1 MSASG
6 PPAQVTGISP
16 IEGVPGTKL
25 TLRGEHFGQSA
36 LDLTHV
42 FVGGIDVSPSARW
55 FSPRKL
61 SVITPLG
68 TGELEIVVVTRSG
81 GIGTSELT
89 YTQSV
94 GPQEQ
99 VSYWPEDERRRCPA
113 IIERGSGARQEGGGD
128 VVDASLAATGLPA
141 AELARLGI
149 PLSDTALMKI
159 YPRGGS
165 VLLSEPDFNPL
176 LFLLK
181 YYKNASFEDLVMARN
196 NFSRSIAAS
205 GDHDSSH
212 VIKNNLYLIF
222 RCLEGLEGQ
231 KTRSKVEEGTVE
243 ARLEKKL
250 TGKASCAEYREL
262 HLPTFLHFILPDS
275 WNQGY
280 DLFKDVLRCREAA
293 NSARNVLNIM
303 ERFSFLFR
311 LPESIRKTVK
321 QGEYNLAISD
331 YKRAKALFSTSD
343 CGAFQRVFAEI
354 ENVVAQF
361 RDTLKAELLEVPIDV
376 DEAMRRI
383 KCLEQLDVDYDPYWI
398 CAEAFKNW
406 LVEQLRGFQKRY
418 QEGTKVS
425 SSFQSVTPKL
435 PSQPNLC
442 STVKGRTGNQQ
453 MTVQLVKQACNLLS
467 TQCVQF
473 WRLQAVCLTASS
485 KSNIA
490 VSERV
495 DSPQSLQAKY
505 QTMNLELV
513 HLLANCIREAV
524 LQPAPIGTL
533 ETVSSGW
540 ASTCVQ
546 EFRNCCLSLPLDIVP
561 RDAQAVLRRL
571 SYDLRR
577 HAVRDVLRSSQ
588 ATTESLHFKEN
599 WEVEVTDGGG
609 SITQLPLAYENVVT
623 ETLSRCKTLM
633 SPRTSL
639 ENSASFTSLFDA
651 PEYQERFS
659 QSFSDVML
667 GFLGTLQH
675 LADQIK
681 LSLPRQGGAVEMSQY
696 ADHDGFGALE
706 PTVSQRP
713 IIAQARGVLLLVSNA
728 DWAARHAN
736 SHVFSTYATAS
747 FSNVEDLKSR
757 VTSSWDAATEKL
769 IDLYVSIRTT
779 WLCAPLDMTTPDN
792 ALRSAM
798 ITSLCNLSHIHAE
811 LVLLLG
817 VSTAIQ
823 ADTDKNDTGG
833 DDGLP
838 SCSRTQSIMRTVAA
852 KLSNSIRTRSGR
864 KSTTHSDVV
873 GPVTSARGHPLLGG
887 RALILHHDDTTLNAR
902 AALTALSLSSDAVDD
917 AAGRDTVEANVNFIL
932 DLLKLLISG
941 ESLEN
946 FLSSKE
952 AALDLKRSLW
962 LVAKAL
968 DAGETFVGS
977 LGAFDS
983 PSTHLQRTRNRFI
996 HLPRIRHR

>member
-55 FSPRKL
+55 FSSRKL

-89 YTQSV
+89 YTQNVGQKV

-113 IIERGSGARQEGGGD
+113 IIERGSGTRQEGGGD

-159 YPRGGS
+159 YPCSGS
-165 VLLSEPDFNPL
+165 VLLSEPDFDPL

-205 GDHDSSH
+205 GGHDSSH

-222 RCLEGLEGQ
+222 RCLEGLEDLRNEMKRSNVPGNYEYKPSGQ

-243 ARLEKKL
+243 TRLEKKL
-250 TGKASCAEYREL
+250 T
-262 HLPTFLHFILPDS
+262 DS

-293 NSARNVLNIM
+293 NSARNVLSIM

-311 LPESIRKTVK
+311 LPESIRKTIK
-321 QGEYNLAISD
+321 EGEYNLAISD

-343 CGAFQRVFAEI
+343 CGAFQRVFVEI

-361 RDTLKAELLEVPIDV
+361 CNTLKTELLEVPIDV

-418 QEGTKVS
+418 QEEVKVS
-425 SSFQSVTPKL
+425 SSSQLEISKTPSE
-435 PSQPNLC
+435 PILC
-442 STVKGRTGNQQ
+442 STVKGRMSNQQ
-453 MTVQLVKQACNLLS
+453 MIVQLVKQACNLLS

-473 WRLQAVCLTASS
+473 WRLQAVCLAASS
-485 KSNIA
+485 KSKPN
-490 VSERV
+490 VLERT
-495 DSPQSLQAKY
+495 DSQQSRQAKY
-505 QTMNLELV
+505 QTINLELV
-513 HLLANCIREAV
+513 HLLANCIREVV
-524 LQPAPIGTL
+524 LQPASVGTL

-546 EFRNCCLSLPLDIVP
+546 EFRNCCLSLPLDVVP

-588 ATTESLHFKEN
+588 TTTESLHFKEN
-599 WEVEVTDGGG
+599 WEVEVTDDGG
-609 SITQLPLAYENVVT
+609 SITQLPLAYENAVS

-633 SPRTSL
+633 SSRTSL
-639 ENSASFTSLFDA
+639 ENSLFDA

-675 LADQIK
+675 LAEQIK
-681 LSLPRQGGAVEMSQY
+681 LSLPWHSGATEMSQ
-696 ADHDGFGALE
+696 HDDQDGLGTLE
-706 PTVSQRP
+706 PTVSQKP
-713 IIAQARGVLLLVSNA
+713 IIAQARGVLLLLSNA

-736 SHVFSTYATAS
+736 AHVFSAYATAG

-757 VTSSWDAATEKL
+757 VSSSWKAVTEKL
-769 IDLYVSIRTT
+769 IDLYVNIRTR
-779 WLCAPLDMTTPDN
+779 WLCAPLDNTTPDN
-792 ALRSAM
+792 ALQSAM
-798 ITSLCNLSHIHAE
+798 ITALCNLSHIHAE

-817 VSTAIQ
+817 ISTAAQ
-823 ADTDKNDTGG
+823 VNADKSGG
-833 DDGLP
+833 DSDDVLL
-838 SCSRTQSIMRTVAA
+838 SCDRTQSIMQTVAA
-852 KLSNSIRTRSGR
+852 KLADSIRTRSG
-864 KSTTHSDVV
+864 DV
-873 GPVTSARGHPLLGG
+873 
-887 RALILHHDDTTLNAR
+887 
-902 AALTALSLSSDAVDD
+902 VDD
-917 AAGRDTVEANVNFIL
+917 AASCDMVQANVNFIL

-941 ESLEN
+941 KSLEQ
-946 FLSSKE
+946 FFPSKKS
-952 AALDLKRSLW
+952 ALDLKRSLR

-968 DAGETFVGS
+968 DAGGTFEESQGG
-977 LGAFDS
+977 LDS
-983 PSTHLQRTRNRFI
+983 PSTQSHRTRNLFI
-996 HLPRIRHR
+996 RRPHLRRH